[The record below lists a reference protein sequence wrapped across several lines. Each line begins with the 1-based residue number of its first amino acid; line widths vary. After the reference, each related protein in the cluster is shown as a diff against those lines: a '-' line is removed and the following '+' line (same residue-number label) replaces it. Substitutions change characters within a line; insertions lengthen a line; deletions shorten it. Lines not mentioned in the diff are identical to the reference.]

1 MRLPVPML
9 IGALIVPTPLFA
21 QPPAGHGG
29 PLAADSDGDGQI
41 SRAEMTTWIDGQF
54 VGMDSDGDG
63 RVPVQAMRQILGHER
78 QPRDASA
85 ATGEGRQSRGPGGAP
100 GGMGRGGGMGDSGG
114 MSQGGGGMGGPGGAG
129 GPPPGGR
136 PPADAQAR
144 HAEGPPPGPPGS
156 ALPWPEDGNDDGM
169 IDHDEFAAPAL
180 AMFADMDRNGDG
192 VLTGDELPPPP
203 PGQPPAP
210 E

>member
-1 MRLPVPML
+1 MRFPVPML

-29 PLAADSDGDGQI
+29 PLAADSDGNGQI
-41 SRAEMTTWIDGQF
+41 SRAEMIAWIDGQF
-54 VGMDSDGDG
+54 GGMDSDGDG
-63 RVPVQAMRQILGHER
+63 RVPVQAMRQILGHAQ

-85 ATGEGRQSRGPGGAP
+85 AS
-100 GGMGRGGGMGDSGG
+100 GMG
-114 MSQGGGGMGGPGGAG
+114 QGGGGMGGPGGAG

-136 PPADAQAR
+136 PRPDAQAR
-144 HAEGPPPGPPGS
+144 RGEAPPPGPPGA

-192 VLTGDELPPPP
+192 VLRGDELPPPP